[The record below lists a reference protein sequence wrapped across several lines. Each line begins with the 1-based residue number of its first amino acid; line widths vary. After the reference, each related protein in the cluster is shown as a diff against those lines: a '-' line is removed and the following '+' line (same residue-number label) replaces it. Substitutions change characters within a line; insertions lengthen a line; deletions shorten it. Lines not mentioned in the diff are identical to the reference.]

1 MGNFGV
7 GICEN
12 CGAIKQWNK
21 DQQMYRETY
30 NEEYDYTS
38 PCVYCSLNNNPYTYQ
53 YMKIFYLKQIRKRIY
68 EQYEVRKSDAR
79 NVGDKPW
86 RIWTGPKT
94 YLADHEYATKE
105 EALAAMR
112 KFWWEEADKF
122 RWKNKQFISN
132 RFKR

>member
-1 MGNFGV
+1 
-7 GICEN
+7 
-12 CGAIKQWNK
+12 
-21 DQQMYRETY
+21 
-30 NEEYDYTS
+30 
-38 PCVYCSLNNNPYTYQ
+38 
-53 YMKIFYLKQIRKRIY
+53 MKTFYLKQIRKRIY

-122 RWKNKQFISN
+122 RWKNKQFLWEHRKN
-132 RFKR
+132 KNKRQNTYPW